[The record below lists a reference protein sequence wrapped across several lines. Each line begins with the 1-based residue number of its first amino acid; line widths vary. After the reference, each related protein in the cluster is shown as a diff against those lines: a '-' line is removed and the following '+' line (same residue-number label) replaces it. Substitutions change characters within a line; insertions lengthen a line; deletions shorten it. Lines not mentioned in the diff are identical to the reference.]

1 MNAATKTL
9 VEKIEALPPEKK
21 AEVEDFVEFLA
32 RRAATSEKPHTPAKK
47 TFSDDLLELIKR
59 RRECL
64 FREHGPFDTVTI
76 LRELRENE
84 PR

>member
-1 MNAATKTL
+1 MNAAMKTL

-32 RRAATSEKPHTPAKK
+32 RRAGASESPHPSATK
-47 TFSDDLLELIKR
+47 TFSDDLLERIKQ
-59 RRECL
+59 RRERL
-64 FREHGPFDTVTI
+64 FREHGGFDTLTI
-76 LRELRENE
+76 LRELREDG